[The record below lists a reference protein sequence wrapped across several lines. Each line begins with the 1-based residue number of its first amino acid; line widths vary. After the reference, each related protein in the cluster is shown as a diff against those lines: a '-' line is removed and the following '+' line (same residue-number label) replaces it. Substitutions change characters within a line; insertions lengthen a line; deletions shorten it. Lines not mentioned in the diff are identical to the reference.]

1 MKTKR
6 NPKSLIENLSQKL
19 DRQKQLQAMKKQLI
33 RKAREHQK
41 EVEKSIV
48 NR

>member
-6 NPKSLIENLSQKL
+6 NSKTLIENISQKL
-19 DRQKQLQAMKKQLI
+19 DRQKQLQAMKKQLT
-33 RKAREHQK
+33 RKARKRQK